1 MTTWQGRFARRTE
14 RMRSST
20 IREILK
26 LTQRSEVLSLAGG
39 LPSPHFFP
47 IDDLRAAT
55 DRALTRDGVR
65 ALQYGPTDG
74 LAELRDWIAATRP
87 GADASRVIVTSGSQQ
102 GLDLLA
108 KVLLDPGDAVA
119 VAAPSYMGALRA
131 FDVYEPR
138 YLTIPLDQEGMTPDG
153 LEAAL
158 AQRPTFLYVIPDF
171 DNPVGGRMSL
181 ARREALLEA
190 ADRHDVLVV
199 EDAPYRELRFEGEP
213 LPTLFDLAPDRVV
226 HAGTLSKT
234 LAPGLR
240 LAWLI
245 LPEAMVSMVE
255 QAKQAAD
262 LHTSTFVQA
271 VALELLRGGTMEE
284 RLPALRAFYRDQRDA
299 LAGALEAE
307 VGRERVRFVR
317 PPGGMFLWA
326 RLPDGWDAT
335 ELLRTAVEH
344 GVAFV
349 PGAPFFAHDPEVE
362 TLRLSYSLL
371 EPDRLVDAARRLAAA
386 MDDAHGERPRA
397 ERLGGAVFRQD

>member
-1 MTTWQGRFARRTE
+1 MTSWDGRFARRTA
-14 RMRSST
+14 RMQSST
-20 IREILK
+20 IREVLK
-26 LTQRSEVLSLAGG
+26 LTQRSDVLSLAGG
-39 LPSPHFFP
+39 LPSPRFFP
-47 IDDLRAAT
+47 IDELRAAS
-55 DRALTRDGVR
+55 DRALTRNGLR

-74 LAELRDWIAATRP
+74 LDDLRGWIAATRE
-87 GADASRVIVTSGSQQ
+87 GADPGRVIVTSGSQQ

-108 KVLLDPGDAVA
+108 KVLIDPGDLVA
-119 VAAPSYMGALRA
+119 VGAPSYMGALRA

-138 YLTIPLDQEGMTPDG
+138 YVTVPLDDEGMTPDG
-153 LEAAL
+153 LEEAL
-158 AQRPTFLYVIPDF
+158 AQRPAFLYVIPDF

-190 ADRHDVLVV
+190 ADRHDVLVI
-199 EDAPYRELRFEGEP
+199 EDAPYRELRFEGAP

-245 LPEAMVSMVE
+245 LPEAMTRVVE
-255 QAKQAAD
+255 RAKQAAD

-271 VALELLRGGTMEE
+271 VALELLLEGTLEA
-284 RLPALRAFYRDQRDA
+284 RLPDLRAFYRDQRDA
-299 LAGALEAE
+299 LADALDRE
-307 VGRERVRFVR
+307 VGQDRLRFAR

-326 RLPDGWDAT
+326 RLTDGRDAT
-335 ELLRTAVEH
+335 ALLQTAVEH

-349 PGAPFFAHDPEVE
+349 PGEPFFAAGADVA

-371 EPDRLVDAARRLAAA
+371 EPDRLAEAARRLAAA
-386 MDDAHGERPRA
+386 LDA
-397 ERLGGAVFRQD
+397 